1 MTVATVSKGSTSG
14 LPQSLK
20 TAQAAIH
27 LPEVQQMLRRLSKHK
42 LGIFM
47 PHMHALQTGEFE
59 SLPDDVVQ
67 VESGLEVSFR
77 STKEIENQVERF
89 LPVGWC
95 WQAGASTPVAVCT
108 MDDDDDDD
116 ESGDTKRSIK
126 HKM

>member
-1 MTVATVSKGSTSG
+1 MIVATDSKGTTSG

-27 LPEVQQMLRRLSKHK
+27 LPEVQQMLRQLSKHN

-47 PHMHALQTGEFE
+47 PHMHGQQTGEFE
-59 SLPDDVVQ
+59 ELADGVIQ

-77 STKEIENQVERF
+77 ATEDVVNRKDRF

-95 WQAGASTPVAVCT
+95 WRAGEATPIAVCE
-108 MDDDDDDD
+108 MDEEDDDD
-116 ESGDTKRSIK
+116 SVRSIK

>member
-1 MTVATVSKGSTSG
+1 MITGTVSKRSMNG

-20 TAQAAIH
+20 TAQEAIH

-47 PHMHALQTGEFE
+47 PHMHGLSTGKFE
-59 SLPDDVVQ
+59 PLSADTIQ

-77 STKEIENQVERF
+77 SLNEIANQADRF

-95 WQAGASTPVAVCT
+95 WREGDASPVAVCE
-108 MDDDDDDD
+108 MDED
-116 ESGDTKRSIK
+116 EEDEKSDTKRVIK

>member
-1 MTVATVSKGSTSG
+1 MIVTTDSKGSTSG

-27 LPEVQQMLRRLSKHK
+27 LPEVQQMLRQLSKHK

-47 PHMHALQTGEFE
+47 PHMHGQQTGEFE
-59 SLPDDVVQ
+59 ELADGVIQ
-67 VESGLEVSFR
+67 VELGLEVSFR
-77 STKEIENQVERF
+77 ATEDVVNRKDCF

-95 WQAGASTPVAVCT
+95 WRAGEATPIAVCE
-108 MDDDDDDD
+108 MDEEDDDD
-116 ESGDTKRSIK
+116 SVRSIK

>member
-1 MTVATVSKGSTSG
+1 MIVATVSKGSTSG

-27 LPEVQQMLRRLSKHK
+27 LPEVQQMLRQLSKHN

-47 PHMHALQTGEFE
+47 PHRHGQQTGEFE
-59 SLPDDVVQ
+59 LLADDVIQ

-77 STKEIENQVERF
+77 ATEDIVSRKDRF

-95 WQAGASTPVAVCT
+95 WRAGAATPTAVCE
-108 MDDDDDDD
+108 MDEEEDDDD
-116 ESGDTKRSIK
+116 DTKRSIK